1 MNKPERSQKASH
13 SWYKV
18 TLRILTR
25 NAENLMALEAF
36 YAAARTG
43 DTAVL
48 ASALDG
54 DASLLLRQDK
64 GGINGLMLAA
74 MNGHTEAV
82 ALLVDRGADMEQQ
95 DMNGFTAFI
104 FANGKNQLPV
114 VIQLLDFG
122 ADVNH
127 HTRSGLFAL
136 QFSANGGNVER
147 VRLLLAQRADVNL
160 TNAVEGGTALAAADE
175 RGHTAVARELILSGA
190 RLQRQDNGGGN
201 NAAFVHTVSDERRL
215 AFAPIVR
222 SFASSAGSALFDAI
236 LLADE
241 AAREAE
247 ELRTTDVDRSEAT
260 LSFATH
266 AQQLAVVLTS
276 TLSALQLDQ
285 LLRTDAGADAFRH
298 AVATKSILFLARPN
312 VQSAARR
319 LWLGELLSAITSR
332 RIVDTSWNVQRRIS
346 GVELGAICALWCAP
360 AALNPPTSGCPTPC
374 LPHTPCP
381 LPIRLAP
388 SPYALRPPICL
399 AAPSRA
405 ARSSL
410 PRSSVDRDSPAASRP
425 RSSTAPS
432 LCPSP
437 SSHRSSRP
445 SSPPSSASATA
456 GGSAL
461 RCACTRAHAHVRMH
475 TCACTRAHAHVRS
488 HIHAHMHIPG
498 GALPCY
504 PAAALGGLL
513 RAQRGVRQIGRAL
526 RLAPGRRGPLR
537 QRPGSGHARR
547 AAAAHTGPA
556 AADVRDGASG
566 GAGGAH
572 PAGG

>member
-1 MNKPERSQKASH
+1 
-13 SWYKV
+13 
-18 TLRILTR
+18 
-25 NAENLMALEAF
+25 MALEAF

-374 LPHTPCP
+374 LSHTPCP

-388 SPYALRPPICL
+388 SHMPCGPISRRPLFTPPELGRSRLARSLPAALLNCALLVPVAVFPPLEPAVL
-399 AAPSRA
+399 AALERVGYSGRLGA
-405 ARSSL
+405 QVRMH
-410 PRSSVDRDSPAASRP
+410 
-425 RSSTAPS
+425 T
-432 LCPSP
+432 C
-437 SSHRSSRP
+437 
-445 SSPPSSASATA
+445 T
-456 GGSAL
+456 
-461 RCACTRAHAHVRMH
+461 CTRAHAHVRMH
-475 TCACTRAHAHVRS
+475 TCACTRAQSHTRTHAHTR
-488 HIHAHMHIPG
+488 
-498 GALPCY
+498 
-504 PAAALGGLL
+504 
-513 RAQRGVRQIGRAL
+513 RGVTVLSSSCAGWTFTCSTWRASNWACA
-526 RLAPGRRGPLR
+526 APRSWAPWPSPPAPR
-537 QRPGSGHARR
+537 QRPRTASRR
-547 AAAAHTGPA
+547 RSHWACCC
-556 AADVRDGASG
+556 
-566 GAGGAH
+566 
-572 PAGG
+572 